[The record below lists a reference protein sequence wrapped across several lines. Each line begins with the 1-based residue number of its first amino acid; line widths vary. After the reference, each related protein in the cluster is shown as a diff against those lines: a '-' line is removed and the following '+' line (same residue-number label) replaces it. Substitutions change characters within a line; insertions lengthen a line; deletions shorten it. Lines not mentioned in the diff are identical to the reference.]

1 MEGAGMDSYEAIV
14 VGTGQAGPSLAR
26 RLAGAGWRVAV
37 IERGRF
43 GGTCINTGCTPTKA
57 MVASAYAIHMARR
70 GGEFGFSVGGPVTVD
85 WARVRAR
92 KDAIVAPGRA
102 AVERSLRQTAGIT
115 VIEGTAR
122 FISPHEVS
130 IGGRALRGERIFL
143 DVGGRPS
150 VPPVPGLDGIDYLT
164 SDTILEIAAVPAHLL
179 VLGGS
184 YVGLEFAQIF
194 RRFGAEVTVL
204 EAAPRLIAREDAD
217 ISEAVKKILEAEGI
231 RVVLGAS
238 GLSVERRGNDLRLH
252 FADGEAIGSHLLV
265 ATGRRPNTDNLGL
278 EHAGVALDARGFI
291 VTDEA
296 LQTSVPGIW
305 ALGDCN
311 GRGAFTHTSY
321 NDGEIVAAN
330 LLENAGRSVRDRINA
345 YALYTDPPLGRAGM
359 TVTEAKEMRQR
370 VLMGSIAMEDVSRAW
385 EKSET
390 AGMMKVVVDGGTQEI
405 LGAAFLGTGGD
416 EAVHCVLDTMYAKAP
431 YPVLQRAMHIHPTV
445 AEFIP
450 SLFDN
455 LQAV

>member
-1 MEGAGMDSYEAIV
+1 MDSFDAIV
-14 VGTGQAGPSLAR
+14 VGTGQAGPSVAR
-26 RLAGAGWRVAV
+26 RLAGAGWQVAV

-43 GGTCINTGCTPTKA
+43 GGTCVNTGCTPTKA
-57 MVASAYAIHMARR
+57 MVASAYAVHMARR

-85 WARVRAR
+85 WSRVKAR
-92 KDAIVAPGRA
+92 KDAIVAPSRA
-102 AVERSLRQTAGIT
+102 GVERSLRQAAGIT
-115 VIEGTAR
+115 VIQDTAR
-122 FISPHEVS
+122 FVSAHEVS
-130 IGGRALRGERIFL
+130 VGGRVLRSEHIFL

-150 VPPVPGLDGIDYLT
+150 VPPIPGLETIDYLT
-164 SDTILEIAAVPAHLL
+164 SSTVMDIAAVPAHL
-179 VLGGS
+179 VVVGGS
-184 YVGLEFAQIF
+184 YVGLEFAQMF
-194 RRFGAEVTVL
+194 RRFGAEVTVV
-204 EAAPRLIAREDAD
+204 EAAPRLIAREDPD
-217 ISEAVKKILEAEGI
+217 ISEAVKEILEAEGI
-231 RVVLGAS
+231 RVVVGAS
-238 GLSVERRGNDLRLH
+238 GVSVERRGDGLRLR
-252 FADGEAIGSHLLV
+252 FGGGEATGSHLLV
-265 ATGRRPNTDNLGL
+265 ATGRSPNTDDLGL
-278 EHAGVALDARGFI
+278 EHTGVALDAHGFI

-296 LQTSVPGIW
+296 LQTGVPGIW

-330 LLENAGRSVRDRINA
+330 LLENAGRSVRDRIYA
-345 YALYTDPPLGRAGM
+345 CALYTDPPLGRAGM
-359 TVTEAKEMRQR
+359 TVTEAKAARQH
-370 VLMGSIAMEDVSRAW
+370 VLVGSIAMEDVSRAY

-450 SLFDN
+450 SLFED
-455 LQAV
+455 LQAA

>member
-1 MEGAGMDSYEAIV
+1 MESYDAIV
-14 VGTGQAGPSLAR
+14 IGTGQAGPSVAR
-26 RLAGAGWRVAV
+26 RLAGAGRRVAI

-43 GGTCINTGCTPTKA
+43 GGTCVNTGCTPTKA

-70 GGEFGFSVGGPVTVD
+70 GAEFGFSVGGPVSVD
-85 WARVRAR
+85 WERVKAR
-92 KDAIVAPGRA
+92 KDAIVAPSRA
-102 AVERSLRQTAGIT
+102 GVERSLRQTSGIT
-115 VIEGTAR
+115 VIRGSAR
-122 FISPHEVS
+122 FVSAREVS
-130 IGGRALRGERIFL
+130 VDGRVLTSERIFL

-150 VPPVPGLDGIDYLT
+150 APPIPGLDTIDYLT
-164 SDTILEIAAVPAHLL
+164 SDTVMELAALPAHLV

-184 YVGLEFAQIF
+184 YVGLEFAQMF

-204 EAAPRLIAREDAD
+204 EVAPRLIAREDAD
-217 ISEAVKKILEAEGI
+217 ISEAVKGILEADGI
-231 RVVLGAS
+231 RVVLSAS
-238 GLSVERRGNDLRLH
+238 ELSVERHGDGLRLR
-252 FADGEAIGSHLLV
+252 FAGGEATGSHLLV
-265 ATGRRPNTDNLGL
+265 ATGRQPNTDDLGL

-291 VTDEA
+291 VTDET
-296 LQTSVPGIW
+296 LQTSAPGIW

-330 LLENAGRSVRDRINA
+330 LLENAGRSVRDRIIA
-345 YALYTDPPLGRAGM
+345 YALYIDPPLGRAGM
-359 TVTEAKEMRQR
+359 TVDEARAARQR
-370 VLMGSIAMEDVSRAW
+370 VLVGSIAMEDVSRAY

-390 AGMMKVVVDGGTQEI
+390 LGMMKIVVDGKTQEI
-405 LGAAFLGTGGD
+405 LGATFLGTSGD

-450 SLFDN
+450 SLFED
-455 LQAV
+455 LREV